1 MMSSVW
7 LACLRLMVPSALRA
21 AVMSD
26 TTNTLAD
33 VEARLGRRAA
43 RRWLRAQVRGAI
55 WPAVRYRFGSG
66 TVGLQA
72 AWRSVA
78 SLGAD
83 VRLVAR
89 GARRQP
95 AFSSAVVLTL
105 GLGIG
110 GSVAIFS
117 VVDAV
122 LLRPL
127 PYPDPAQLV
136 RVWESNDVLGFPEDG
151 PSPANFIDWEERNDV
166 FDGVAAWWP
175 ETAIYRSEDRAEQ
188 VGVAH
193 VSGDFF
199 RLLGTEPLL
208 GRLLSPADAVGSW
221 YDNSGNHY
229 GAEPVVAVSHRFW
242 SARLGAD
249 PEAIGRVIEVNRAPW
264 RIVAVM
270 PPSFALPRS
279 DIDLWN
285 PWDLAARA
293 RTTGGRPSRDSRFL
307 GAVGR
312 LRTTLDLPAA
322 QMRLNALA
330 AALATEY
337 PATNAGW
344 GIRITPLS
352 HELIDPA
359 RRPLGVL
366 SGAVGLLL
374 LTACANVAG
383 LLLARSTSRR
393 GEISVRRALGATRLR
408 MVRLLVTE
416 SLSLAL
422 VGGVLGVVAAS
433 IGIDALL
440 ALQPGEL
447 PRAAE
452 IGTDRR
458 ALAFGLLLSLG
469 AGALAGGVPAWMAS
483 RDFVVD
489 PSSGRRSAGARR
501 TRLRATLV
509 VAEIA
514 VTLVLLV
521 GAVLLASS
529 FARLMEVDPGFDID
543 GAVVVRVPLES
554 GVASSSGNGRVA
566 FFEQLAARLGDL
578 PGVDAVGAATA
589 LPMSSVGADFDRPY
603 WRHGEPDP
611 GATAAEAWIRMTT
624 PGYFR
629 ALGRPLLA
637 GRDFTVDDRF
647 DFSDPGWRQAER
659 VVVVSAGLAAANWPG
674 EDAVDKR
681 LVMNYP
687 GAVYTYRVIGVVGDV
702 RHHDLRQRPQPE
714 ISSPTH
720 RTPTRRSTW
729 CCEPVP
735 AKRRR
740 RFRLSVWWPRSTRIS
755 RCTASCRCVSWWPP
769 PWQDSA
775 SPPRC

>member
-1 MMSSVW
+1 M
-7 LACLRLMVPSALRA
+7 
-21 AVMSD
+21 
-26 TTNTLAD
+26 
-33 VEARLGRRAA
+33 
-43 RRWLRAQVRGAI
+43 
-55 WPAVRYRFGSG
+55 
-66 TVGLQA
+66 
-72 AWRSVA
+72 
-78 SLGAD
+78 
-83 VRLVAR
+83 
-89 GARRQP
+89 
-95 AFSSAVVLTL
+95 
-105 GLGIG
+105 
-110 GSVAIFS
+110 
-117 VVDAV
+117 
-122 LLRPL
+122 
-127 PYPDPAQLV
+127 
-136 RVWESNDVLGFPEDG
+136 
-151 PSPANFIDWEERNDV
+151 

-208 GRLLSPADAVGSW
+208 GRLLAPTDAVGSW

-229 GAEPVVAVSHRFW
+229 GAEPVIAVSHRFW
-242 SARLGAD
+242 SSRLGAD
-249 PEAIGRVIEVNRAPW
+249 PQAIGRLIEVNRAPW

-285 PWDLAARA
+285 PWDPAARA

-312 LRTTLDLPAA
+312 LRTPLDLLAA
-322 QMRLNALA
+322 QTRLDALA
-330 AALATEY
+330 AALANEY

-352 HELIDPA
+352 RELIDPV
-359 RRPLGVL
+359 RRPLGLL

-393 GEISVRRALGATRLR
+393 AEISVRRALGATRLR

-433 IGIDALL
+433 IGVDALM

-452 IGTDRR
+452 IGIDRR
-458 ALAFGLLLSLG
+458 ALAFGLFLSLG

-483 RDFVVD
+483 GDSVVD
-489 PSSGRRSAGARR
+489 RSSGRRSAGARR

-521 GAVLLASS
+521 GALLLARS
-529 FARLMEVDPGFDID
+529 FARLMEVDPGFDVD

-554 GVASSSGNGRVA
+554 GVASSFGNGRVA
-566 FFEQLAARLGDL
+566 FFEQLTARLADL

-611 GATAAEAWIRMTT
+611 GAAAAEAWIRMTT

-637 GRDFTVDDRF
+637 GRDFSADDRF

-659 VVVVSAGLAAANWPG
+659 VIVVSAGLAASNWPG
-674 EDAVDKR
+674 EDALGKR

-702 RHHDLRQRPQPE
+702 RHHDLRQGPQPE
-714 ISSPTH
+714 IFIPYAQNPYPALNVVLRTRPGEAPAAGQIERLVAEINPDQPVHSIIPMRELVAATLARQRFAATLLTIFAGVALLLTTIGTYGVVAWSVSRRVRELGIRSALGARSSEMRAMVVREGAKLGAAGVLLGLGASLVLITALEGLLYEVRADDPV
-720 RTPTRRSTW
+720 TRLAAAGILLTVAVVASYLPARRASAV
-729 CCEPVP
+729 EPSE
-735 AKRRR
+735 ALR
-740 RFRLSVWWPRSTRIS
+740 
-755 RCTASCRCVSWWPP
+755 AE
-769 PWQDSA
+769 
-775 SPPRC
+775 